1 MSSKKKSSPPKSKIV
16 RFGIVGLGNMGS
28 IHASVLIANKIPG
41 AILSAVCDINASK
54 LTNYP
59 QLKTFSDSAKMI
71 RSGEIDAILIATP
84 HYDHTTI
91 GIDALK
97 QGLHV
102 LVEKPLSVHKADCER
117 LIAAHKNKKQIFAAM
132 FNQRTDAYYQ
142 KVRELVHGGELGQIR
157 RINWIITDWFRTE
170 AYYAS
175 GGWRATWG
183 GEGGGVLLN
192 QCPHNL
198 DLYQWI
204 FGLPD
209 KVRGFCKI
217 GRYHNIEVEDDV
229 TAYFEYKNGTTGVFI
244 TSTGEAPGTN
254 RLEITGERGKLVLEN
269 NLLSYSRN
277 VTPMSEFSS
286 STRESFSRPEVWNV
300 EIPSPANHGE
310 QHTGIMKNF
319 TNAILKGE
327 KLLSPAPEG
336 IRSVELGNAI
346 LMSSFSGET
355 VEMPLSGAR
364 YEKLLKTLI
373 AKSRFKK
380 KVVKKSVVKDF
391 TSSFG
396 K

>member
-1 MSSKKKSSPPKSKIV
+1 MPSKKKSSPPKTV
-16 RFGIVGLGNMGS
+16 RLGIVGLGNMGK
-28 IHASVLIANKIPG
+28 IHATNLLAQKVPG
-41 AILSAVCDINASK
+41 AELTAVCDLDSSK
-54 LTNYP
+54 LAKYA
-59 QLKTFSDSAKMI
+59 QLKHFSSSAKMI

-91 GIDALK
+91 GIDALQ

-117 LIAAHKNKKQIFAAM
+117 LIAAYKNKKQIFAAM
-132 FNQRTDAYYQ
+132 FNQRTDPYYQ
-142 KVRELVHGGELGQIR
+142 KVRELVQGGELGTIR

-170 AYYAS
+170 NYYAS

-198 DLYQWI
+198 DLFQWI

-269 NLLSYSRN
+269 NELNYSRN
-277 VTPMSEFSS
+277 IVPMSEFCAT
-286 STRESFSRPEVWNV
+286 STGHFSRPEVWKV
-300 EIPSPANHGE
+300 QIPSPANHGE
-310 QHTGIMKNF
+310 QHTGILKNF
-319 TNAILKGE
+319 TNAILNGE
-327 KLLSPAPEG
+327 KLLAPAPEG

-346 LMSSFSGET
+346 LMSHFTGQT
-355 VEMPLSGAR
+355 VDLPLSGLK

-373 AKSRFKK
+373 AKSTFKK
-380 KVVKKSVVKDF
+380 KAGPKTVASDF
-391 TSSFG
+391 ANSFG